1 MRTLLPIAVFA
12 AAASAACFS
21 PSFDACAVECG
32 AGGSC
37 PDGMTCLGDG
47 VCHRSAGEPLC
58 GARPDADPD
67 QPDAD
72 PDQPDADPNRPDA
85 GPPVTPTEFGQLI
98 ITEIMI
104 DSAATPEEPHEWF
117 ELYNPSDSVT
127 YDLMGLQAGDV
138 LFDIFD
144 IDTQVLVPPG
154 AYVILGESG
163 DQEMNGGVEVAFD
176 YPDGSFD
183 LGNGADE
190 VILYNPVA
198 DVNIDDIAYGT
209 SWDTTGTALSLDPD
223 LTDPIDNDSL
233 ASWCDATTAFGT
245 DGDLGSPGAANP
257 DC

>member
-47 VCHRSAGEPLC
+47 VCHRSPGEALC
-58 GARPDADPD
+58 APRPDADPN

-72 PDQPDADPNRPDA
+72 PGQPDADPNRPDA
-85 GPPVTPTEFGQLI
+85 GPPVTPTEAGQLVI
-98 ITEIMI
+98 SEIMI
-104 DSAATPEEPHEWF
+104 DSIANPDQAHEWF
-117 ELYNPSDSVT
+117 ELHNPSDSVT
-127 YDLMGLQAGDV
+127 YDLMGLQVGDV

-154 AYVILGESG
+154 GYIILGET
-163 DQEMNGGVEVAFD
+163 DDIEMNGGVVVAFD
-176 YPDGSFD
+176 YPDDAFNLTND
-183 LGNGADE
+183 ADE

-198 DVNIDDIAYGT
+198 DVNIDDVAYGA
-209 SWDTTGTALSLDPD
+209 SWFSVGAALNLDPD
-223 LTDPIDNDSL
+223 SLNAVDNDSM
-233 ASWCDATTAFGT
+233 ASWCDATSDFGT
-245 DGDLGSPGAANP
+245 AGDKGTPGAANP